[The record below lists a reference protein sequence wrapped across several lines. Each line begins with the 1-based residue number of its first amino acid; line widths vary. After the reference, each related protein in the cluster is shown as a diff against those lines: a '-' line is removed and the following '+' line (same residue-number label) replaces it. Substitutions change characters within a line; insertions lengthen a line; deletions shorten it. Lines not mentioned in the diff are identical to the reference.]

1 MNLTQQKLTK
11 SEWDFLELPVHKK
24 ELYILKFIH
33 NSHNNINAS
42 ENPNNS
48 LIGYLKINVEDY
60 EDFHKYFYNKFY
72 EDPIHQIIKQHKLKY
87 KLRIN
92 IKKLSIKKANKIRIR
107 NINTNELLKNK
118 NIFENLLM
126 EQVVMYFK
134 QSSGSKKCYYYYSLL
149 QLSKKNIKH
158 INYLLLKFV
167 NYVLDTFKESIE
179 ITNLIKYSHQYIEEN
194 KLLSQYNDV
203 CLFNHQRQM
212 ISLIKDNPDPKLIL
226 YQAPT
231 GTGKTMTPLG
241 LVNDKKIIF
250 TCAAKHVGLQLAKS
264 CIALHIPIAIAFG
277 CETPDD
283 IRLHYYAVTDFVKNR
298 KSGGIFRVDN
308 SNGAKVKI
316 IITDIQSYLPSM
328 NYMMAF
334 NKPDDLLWYWD
345 EPTITLDY
353 KEHLFHNIMKKNW
366 DNNKIPSVVLSS
378 ATLPS
383 CDEIYPMVS
392 TFKSKFKGEHFNIVS
407 YDCNKTIQLLNTK
420 GNVVVLHD
428 QFDDYHAFKKSVKFV
443 EKNKTLLRY
452 IDVKQASEFIVYV
465 LKHAENIKSRYKP
478 NEYFEN
484 ISDITIHSIKLYYL
498 KLCKHI
504 TENDFKQYK
513 KGKATTS
520 GKSMIKITT
529 SDAKTLTDGPTIFMT
544 NDVEKIGMFYL
555 KASNIPETVLTDL
568 LNIIDTNEEYRE
580 ALNAII
586 KEEKERTDKISDKVL
601 DSARSN
607 DKEIKIQNEY
617 NKKVGEFMKK
627 MKKIELSPE
636 YIPNREEHYKKWN
649 PNTELPGNL
658 FTSNIDEQIVEDIVS
673 LNVNKEWKLLLLMGI
688 GVFSSKADVKYI
700 DIMKKLAEAQQL
712 YVIIASSDYIYGTNY
727 QFCHGYLSKDL
738 QNMTQEKL
746 IQALGRVGRKNIQ
759 KSYSIRLRDDKI
771 VEKLF
776 TEEKDKIEVK
786 NMNRLFA

>member
-11 SEWDFLELPVHKK
+11 SEWDFLELPVNKN

-33 NSHNNINAS
+33 NSYENVHIS

-48 LIGYLKINVEDY
+48 LISYLKINVKDY

-72 EDPIHQIIKQHKLKY
+72 EDTIHRIIKEHKLKY

-107 NINTNELLKNK
+107 NINNAEILKNP

-126 EQVVMYFK
+126 EQLTLYFK
-134 QSSGSKKCYYYYSLL
+134 NKTKTKKCYYYYSLL
-149 QLSKKNIKH
+149 QLSKKKVKH
-158 INYLLLKFV
+158 INYLLLKFI
-167 NYVLDTFKESIE
+167 NYVLDTFKKDIKKEH
-179 ITNLIKYSHQYIEEN
+179 LIKHSYKYIEEN

-203 CLFNHQRQM
+203 MLFNHQKQM
-212 ISLIKDNPDPKLIL
+212 FNLLKGNPDPKLVL

-231 GTGKTMTPLG
+231 GTGKTMTPVG
-241 LVNDKKIIF
+241 LVNNKTIIF

-264 CIALHIPIAIAFG
+264 CIALSIPIAIAFG

-308 SNGAKVKI
+308 SNGEKVKI
-316 IITDIQSYLPSM
+316 IITDIQSYLPAM
-328 NYMMAF
+328 NYMLAF
-334 NKPDDLLWYWD
+334 NKKEDILWYWD

-353 KEHLFHNIMKKNW
+353 TEHSFHTIMKKNW
-366 DNNKIPSVVLSS
+366 EQNEIPNIVLSS

-383 CDEIYPMVS
+383 SEEIFPMVAS
-392 TFKSKFKGEHFNIVS
+392 FKNKFKGEQFNIVS

-428 QFDDYHAFKKSVKFV
+428 EFKDYNKFRKSVKFV
-443 EKNKTLLRY
+443 TKNKTLLRY
-452 IDVKQASEFIVYV
+452 IDVKEASNFIDYI
-465 LKHAENIKSRYKP
+465 LEHINIPEHYKP
-478 NEYFEN
+478 DEYFEN

-498 KLCKHI
+498 KLCKQI
-504 TENDFKQYK
+504 KQPDFELYRKNK
-513 KGKATTS
+513 KNNPVTS
-520 GKSMIKITT
+520 VIKLTT

-555 KASNIPETVLTDL
+555 KASNIPERVLTDL
-568 LNIIDTNEEYRE
+568 LSIIDTNEEYRT
-580 ALNAII
+580 ALNLLI

-601 DSARSN
+601 DSARDS
-607 DKEIKIQNEY
+607 DKEAKIQNEF
-617 NKKVGEFMKK
+617 NKKVNAFMKK
-627 MKKIELSPE
+627 MKRIELSPQ
-636 YIPNREEHYKKWN
+636 YIPNKEEHYKKWH
-649 PNTELPGNL
+649 PNTEIPNNL
-658 FTSNIDEQIVEDIVS
+658 FTSKIDESVVEEIVS
-673 LNVNKEWKLLLLMGI
+673 LDVNKEWKLLLLMGI
-688 GVFSSKADVKYI
+688 GVFSSKSDVKYI
-700 DIMKKLAEAQQL
+700 DIMKKLAEKQQL
-712 YVIIASSDYIYGTNY
+712 FVIIASSDYIYGTNY

-759 KSYSIRLRDDKI
+759 KSYSIRLRDNGI
-771 VEKLF
+771 IEKLF
-776 TEEKDKIEVK
+776 MEEVNKIEVK

>member
-11 SEWDFLELPVHKK
+11 SEWDFLELPINKN

-48 LIGYLKINVEDY
+48 LISYLKINVEEY

-72 EDPIHQIIKQHKLKY
+72 EEPIHQIVKQHKLKY

-107 NINTNELLKNK
+107 NINANELLKNK

-126 EQVVMYFK
+126 EQITLYFK
-134 QSSGSKKCYYYYSLL
+134 QTSSSKKCYYYYSLL
-149 QLSKKNIKH
+149 QLSKKTIKH
-158 INYLLLKFV
+158 INYLLMLFV
-167 NYVLDTFKESIE
+167 NYVLDTFKHSID
-179 ITNLIKYSHQYIEEN
+179 ICDLIKYSQQYIEN
-194 KLLSQYNDV
+194 NTLLSQYNDV
-203 CLFNHQRQM
+203 SLFNHQKQM
-212 ISLIKDNPDPKLIL
+212 FSLVKDNSDPKLIL

-241 LVNDKKIIF
+241 LVNNKKIIF

-298 KSGGIFRVDN
+298 RSGGIFRVDN
-308 SNGAKVKI
+308 SNGAKAQI

-334 NKPDDLLWYWD
+334 NKPEDLLWYWD

-353 KEHLFHNIMKKNW
+353 KEHSFHEIMKRNW
-366 DNNKIPSVVLSS
+366 NNNKIPSVVLSS

-383 CDEIYPMVS
+383 SDEIFPMVS
-392 TFKSKFKGEHFNIVS
+392 TFKQKFKGEQFNIVS

-428 QFDDYHAFKKSVKFV
+428 EFDNYEQFKKSVKFV

-452 IDVKQASEFIVYV
+452 IDVKEASSFIMYT
-465 LKHAENIKSRYKP
+465 LKHIKHIKSRYKP
-478 NEYFEN
+478 AEYFEN

-498 KLCKHI
+498 KLCKQI
-504 TENDFKQYK
+504 TKEDFEKYK
-513 KGKATTS
+513 SSCSKRESRST
-520 GKSMIKITT
+520 IKITT
-529 SDAKTLTDGPTIFMT
+529 KDAKTLTDGPTIFMT

-568 LNIIDTNEEYRE
+568 LKIIDTNEEYRE

-586 KEEKERTDKISDKVL
+586 KEEKERTDKINDKIL
-601 DSARSN
+601 DSARSS
-607 DKEIKIQNEY
+607 DKETKIQNEY
-617 NKKVGEFMKK
+617 NKKVSNFMKK

-636 YIPNREEHYKKWN
+636 YIPNRKEHYTKWN
-649 PNTELPGNL
+649 NTSDVPNNL
-658 FTSNIDEQIVEDIVS
+658 FTSNIDETVVEEIVS

-688 GVFSSKADVKYI
+688 GVFSSGANVKYI

-776 TEEKDKIEVK
+776 TEEIEKIEVG